1 MNVKLLKKH
10 IQLSPR
16 MEITDAV
23 KLVFQSEF
31 GCGHLFSDITGC
43 TDWIRREMAET
54 GEAAGTEPA
63 TYIGGGMARLNLAS
77 PNAAKLPPELIARMM
92 QISSQQQGSSI
103 ARFEKSLLVL
113 EKLANEGETPFT
125 ADALMAY
132 LADYKKAGYP
142 AVSHS
147 ERYRAAYHPAYRVV
161 MNDFAVLLPALLA
174 IEEALGQNKKPT
186 VVIDGDCG
194 AGKTTLAALLACL
207 YDTAPIQMDD
217 FFLPFELRTEE
228 RMMQA
233 GGNVHYE
240 RFASQVLCGIAQRE
254 PFTYQAFDCQSGM
267 MHAKQYTPIGVTLI
281 EGSYSHHPYFDEA
294 YQKLDVIK
302 VFVWVEEAEQQ
313 RRLANR
319 NPLMLERFQNQWI
332 PLEKKYFKA
341 YDMKA
346 RADFALR
353 SVTWEDEE

>member
-1 MNVKLLKKH
+1 MNGKLLKKH

-23 KLVFQSEF
+23 KLIFQSEF
-31 GCGHLFSDITGC
+31 GCGHLFNDLTGC
-43 TDWIRREMAET
+43 ADWIRREMAEA
-54 GEAAGTEPA
+54 GEDAGMEPA

-77 PNAAKLPPELIARMM
+77 PDTAKLPPELIARMM
-92 QISSQQQGSSI
+92 QVSSQQQKSSTE
-103 ARFEKSLLVL
+103 RFEESLSLLAA
-113 EKLANEGETPFT
+113 LADAGETPFS

-132 LADYKKAGYP
+132 LADYKEAGYP
-142 AVSHS
+142 VVSHS
-147 ERYRAAYHPAYRVV
+147 QRYRAAYQPAYRVV
-161 MNDFAVLLPALLA
+161 MSDFAVLLPALIA
-174 IEEALGQNKKPT
+174 IEEALKENKNPA

-207 YDTAPIQMDD
+207 YDTKPIQMDD
-217 FFLPFELRTEE
+217 FFLPFEMRTKE

-240 RFASQVLCGIAQRE
+240 RFASEVLCGMAQHE

-267 MHAKQYTPIGVTLI
+267 MHAKQYIPIGVTLI

-294 YQKLDVIK
+294 YKKLDVIK
-302 VFVWVEEAEQQ
+302 VFVWVDEAEQQ
-313 RRLANR
+313 RRLTNR

-346 RADFALR
+346 RANFALR